1 MKKLSTAIFTLA
13 LLASASAI
21 DAHAAGD
28 VRTGTLTLQGVVG
41 QTCFMTVL
49 PLPAATSLD
58 LRAVIPT
65 VAVADI
71 SAQCNIT
78 ANGYTFVVSSA
89 NQSLKNFA
97 TTPNTTVDYQIDL
110 DPWGTSGLGTALDS
124 NGFVNAKNPILPT
137 ITVTATNEQK
147 SRVFL
152 KTLSSTNVP
161 GMYQDTLTFTLTT
174 I

>member
-21 DAHAAGD
+21 DAHAEKREGI
-28 VRTGTLTLQGVVG
+28 LTLQGVVG
-41 QTCFMTVL
+41 ETCYMTVF
-49 PLPAATSLD
+49 PLAAATSLD
-58 LRAVIPT
+58 LRAVIPNLP
-65 VAVADI
+65 VADI

-78 ANGYTFVVSSA
+78 NGFKFDVTSA
-89 NQSLKNFA
+89 NQTLKNF
-97 TTPNTTVDYQIDL
+97 PRNTTVDYQINL
-110 DPWGTSGLGTALDS
+110 VPWGTSGLGTALNS

-137 ITVTATNEQK
+137 ITVNDAVEQK
-147 SRVFL
+147 SRVNL
-152 KTLSSTNVP
+152 KTLGFTNVE